1 MKKADLKPY
10 FDALAAT
17 FDKKIYEGQGYQIF
31 EQSDNTIDVFDGHP
45 AEYLEGLTGEK
56 IPQEIHDNYW
66 YEWGMLPDIKYYIEG
81 EPGVQEQFIYSYD
94 VTGFTGSITSFSVLK
109 LLDDHYIT
117 MNIDGAAY
125 HFFRI
130 EFNEDEVNL
139 SRFIV
144 DYDSENR
151 RHMINMDARPV
162 DMDTNYVKPDQLEKE
177 YRELMNELYREPG
190 YRVEIIKTLME
201 MLQGYKKSYLEKF
214 LDNEEIEVLEGELQ
228 KSVKEV
234 DLGKL
239 ADILF
244 KIIFANYK

>member
-1 MKKADLKPY
+1 MKKEDLKPY

-17 FDKKIYEGQGYQIF
+17 FDKKIREGQGYQIF
-31 EQSDNTIDVFDGHP
+31 DQSENEIDVMEGSP
-45 AEYLEGLTGEK
+45 AEYLESLTGKKLSE
-56 IPQEIHDNYW
+56 EVHGNYW
-66 YEWGMLPDIKYYIEG
+66 FSWGQLSAINDYIEG
-81 EPGVQEQFIYSYD
+81 EPGVQEQLIYSYD
-94 VTGFTGSITSFSVLK
+94 VTGFTGTMISFSILK

-130 EFNEDEVNL
+130 EFNEDEVDL

-151 RHMINMDARPV
+151 RHMINMDSRPV
-162 DMDTNYVKPDQLEKE
+162 EMDTSYVKPDQLEKE

-190 YRVEIIKTLME
+190 YRVEMIKNLME

-214 LDNEEIEVLEGELQ
+214 LDKDEIEALEEELQ
-228 KSVKEV
+228 KSVKET
-234 DLGKL
+234 DSGKL
-239 ADILF
+239 ANLFF
-244 KIIFANYK
+244 KIIFANYR